1 MNLAFVKG
9 VLWFAPGCASWSS
22 MDMSHHALH
31 DTEPGLL
38 LGSMRQYRQSSGRLP
53 NTCFSQH
60 VFSIPHYSISLK
72 VSVESPLWNTYL
84 RIYLNSFA
92 FNPCIFLSHTDLPP
106 STDMHTHT
114 HTHCSMYILGKIL
127 SWRCGSRWIKTLQ
140 SLECNWEEK
149 VNGSKIVCFALKM
162 VAKYDIY
169 SRGLWT
175 TGRRQEK
182 SIL

>member
-1 MNLAFVKG
+1 MKG
-9 VLWFAPGCASWSS
+9 VLWSTPGSASWSS

-31 DTEPGLL
+31 DTEPGSL

-53 NTCFSQH
+53 DTCFSHH
-60 VFSIPHYSISLK
+60 VFSTPDHSISLK
-72 VSVESPLWNTYL
+72 VSAEPPLWSTYL
-84 RIYLNSFA
+84 RIHLHSFA
-92 FNPCIFLSHTDLPP
+92 FNPCIFLSL
-106 STDMHTHT
+106 THT
-114 HTHCSMYILGKIL
+114 PLHLLACTHIHTLTAPCTSWGK
-127 SWRCGSRWIKTLQ
+127 SRAGVVEVDGLTLQ

-169 SRGLWT
+169 SHGLWT